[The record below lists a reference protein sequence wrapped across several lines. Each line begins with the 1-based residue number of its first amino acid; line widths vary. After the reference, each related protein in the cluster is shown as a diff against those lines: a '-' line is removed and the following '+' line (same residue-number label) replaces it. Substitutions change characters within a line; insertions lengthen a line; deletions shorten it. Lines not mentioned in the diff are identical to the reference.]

1 MAVCVSNVAV
11 RQLEA
16 IRELHGHHERR
27 RNTLREQHGEIY
39 DQFENV
45 KTELDLLSEELHN
58 LTEHGVALDA
68 NFSKFGYSAHLRTK
82 DDDRGSLTGEDH
94 SSIKHH
100 QDRTAE
106 ALKFFKRPV
115 IRQYFHKGLL
125 WRSAKASEVA
135 SFELFVDLLYVGII
149 GIIGDK
155 AVQDPTG
162 KALLEYSITFL
173 IGWKIWAD
181 LTMIINWFET
191 DDIFG
196 RIAVLLYL
204 VCLFG
209 FTVNVAYAFD
219 TTYTVM
225 IAFYMAER
233 LYAGG
238 YFLLSAFMVPTIKG
252 TLLFHVFII
261 TISAAL
267 WIASVH
273 VPYPRYLPLVFI
285 AFFFDLF
292 GWMVLIWVLRLVKN
306 TDSKFYHKY
315 FDFWPAI
322 NIEHRTERNNAFVG
336 LVFGYSV
343 LTILYQNRSSTGI
356 NAFFGKGIMGL
367 VQAFAFNWIYF
378 EIDHSNLHVHAVRRH
393 WFSSSLWVTA
403 QVPFIM
409 GYVLAAA
416 TLSQLVL
423 AHDCA
428 DASPET
434 LGEDYIKRSAA
445 SVLPGIRW
453 YYCGGV
459 GVALVSMSIISLS
472 HIHKRLPNARL
483 MKRPRLVIRCCIAV
497 IIICLPLAHDRLT
510 SLDLISITTWLT
522 VFVLFLDLYG
532 NSREGDRFW
541 TGGFCEEQKKA
552 CRYSAK
558 MHVSKRKRRE
568 IVEAM
573 KKGEKLDLESVLR
586 RTGTNG
592 SSTTSISLGDDATGH
607 DIWSGG
613 HI

>member
-1 MAVCVSNVAV
+1 LLPQLSNIAVL
-11 RQLEA
+11 QLEA

-82 DDDRGSLTGEDH
+82 DDDQDSLSNEDH

-100 QDRTAE
+100 QDRKAE

-115 IRQYFHKGLL
+115 IRQYFHRGLL
-125 WRSAKASEVA
+125 WRSSKASEVG

-155 AVQDPTG
+155 AVKDPTG

-173 IGWKIWAD
+173 IGWKIWSD
-181 LTMIINWFET
+181 LTMIINWFEMN
-191 DDIFG
+191 DIFG
-196 RIAVLLYL
+196 RVAVLLYL
-204 VCLFG
+204 SCLFG
-209 FTVNVAYAFD
+209 FTVNMAYAFD

-233 LYAGG
+233 LYAGC
-238 YFLLSAFMVPTIKG
+238 YFLFTAVMVPTIKG
-252 TLLFHVFII
+252 TLLYHVLVII
-261 TISAAL
+261 ISAAL
-267 WIASVH
+267 WIASIH
-273 VPYPRYLPLVFI
+273 IPYPRYLPLIFI
-285 AFFFDLF
+285 ALIFDMF
-292 GWMVLIWVLRLVKN
+292 GWLTLIWVLRLVRN
-306 TDSKFYHKY
+306 TKSKFYHKY

-356 NAFFGKGIMGL
+356 NAFFGKGILGL

-378 EIDHSNLHVHAVRRH
+378 EIDHYNLHVHAVRRH
-393 WFSSSLWVTA
+393 WLSSSLWVSA
-403 QVPFIM
+403 QIPFIM

-428 DASPET
+428 DTNPET
-434 LGEDYIKRSAA
+434 LGEDYVKRSA
-445 SVLPGIRW
+445 SSILPGIRW
-453 YYCGGV
+453 YYCGGL
-459 GVALVSMSIISLS
+459 GVALISMSVISLS

-483 MKRPRLVIRCCIAV
+483 MKRPRLFIRCCVAA
-497 IIICLPLAHDRLT
+497 IIICLPLAHDRLS
-510 SLDLISITTWLT
+510 SLGLITITTCLT
-522 VFVLFLDLYG
+522 VFVLFLDLFG
-532 NSREGDRFW
+532 NTCEGDQFW
-541 TGGFCEEQKKA
+541 TGGFCPEQKKA
-552 CRYSAK
+552 CRYSAR

-568 IVEAM
+568 IAEAM
-573 KKGEKLDLESVLR
+573 KRGEKVDLESMLK
-586 RTGTNG
+586 RTGTDN
-592 SSTTSISLGDDATGH
+592 SSRTSISLGDDATGH
-607 DIWSGG
+607 DIWSSG
-613 HI
+613 HM